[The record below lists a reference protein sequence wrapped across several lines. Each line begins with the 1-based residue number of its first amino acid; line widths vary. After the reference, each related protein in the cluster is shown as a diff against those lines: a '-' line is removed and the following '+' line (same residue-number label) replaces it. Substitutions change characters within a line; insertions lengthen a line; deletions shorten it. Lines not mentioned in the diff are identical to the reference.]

1 MNHLRAEGNATAV
14 EWRFQSSAPAA
25 APGRLAVGLQT
36 PWATKFPLRN
46 E

>member
-14 EWRFQSSAPAA
+14 EWRLARRRR
-25 APGRLAVGLQT
+25 RLAVGLQT